1 MVVAFRP
8 KKGKGNK
15 GKKGEKYF
23 CAWEKEP
30 ATSLLK
36 KKPSLESFP
45 KEFETTRPARPAS
58 QPRQFTSTR
67 KSSRNS
73 SNCLILFR
81 FFFFFSFFSCF
92 LEGPKQGHK
101 TTTHEAIKSS
111 SSPPPSSS
119 RLFSYCFIFDNGL
132 SLQRGAFDCIHGQNL
147 DFILK
152 LTKSICYQQMRCI

>member
-36 KKPSLESFP
+36 KNRAWKVFP
-45 KEFETTRPARPAS
+45 RNLRRPGQPAS
-58 QPRQFTSTR
+58 QD
-67 KSSRNS
+67 SSHPPGRAAEIAATAS
-73 SNCLILFR
+73 FYFGFF

-111 SSPPPSSS
+111 SSPPSSSS

>member
-45 KEFETTRPARPAS
+45 KEFETTRPAS

-81 FFFFFSFFSCF
+81 FFFFFFSFFSYF